1 MRGLPA
7 FFIGVSVLLPVSA
20 FGYGEPVDGYP
31 NMDELWVEVMTS
43 SCRQDPEAWGWPQ
56 YVAVGPLWHDHG
68 LNEVAR
74 NHSEDMAAQDYFEH
88 DSIDGTAW
96 DARIMQYYDS
106 YNIGEN
112 IAAGYW
118 EPLAVV
124 DGWLHSDG
132 HRENIYTSGFMEIGV
147 GVGTGGSY
155 GIYWTQDFGGG
166 PVADPHPVPAAAAAP
181 SGAGLTLWAILHG
194 GGDAPEVWASV
205 EGSCTPMDLIYGL
218 PGDGTYEALADAGP
232 DDRWTIQT
240 RLTDGSEAIWPD
252 VGAWDADDHDA
263 DAVTANCL
271 HPQAGGG
278 DDDDMAPG
286 LEGSSGCDCT
296 GSDGSPFGGGPS
308 ATTSG
313 FAAIGLVLVFRRRTA
328 PW

>member
-1 MRGLPA
+1 M
-7 FFIGVSVLLPVSA
+7 
-20 FGYGEPVDGYP
+20 
-31 NMDELWVEVMTS
+31 
-43 SCRQDPEAWGWPQ
+43 
-56 YVAVGPLWHDHG
+56 
-68 LNEVAR
+68 
-74 NHSEDMAAQDYFEH
+74 
-88 DSIDGTAW
+88 
-96 DARIMQYYDS
+96 
-106 YNIGEN
+106 
-112 IAAGYW
+112 
-118 EPLAVV
+118 
-124 DGWLHSDG
+124 
-132 HRENIYTSGFMEIGV
+132 
-147 GVGTGGSY
+147 
-155 GIYWTQDFGGG
+155 
-166 PVADPHPVPAAAAAP
+166 
-181 SGAGLTLWAILHG
+181 WAILHG